1 MTNFT
6 KAKYDKLVNAPLK
19 RKFKLESL
27 KTAVRNDMTPADVR
41 KKLDFKSSKL
51 FKELGIK
58 NVNISPSSQL
68 LKRSTT
74 LGKAAKLILRRT
86 GLGKGIAAATVVAG
100 AYEAGKRKLF
110 TKEGWKKGK
119 KEFGVDKKT
128 LLKNKKSIGGE
139 TVVMKSGGGYIDDLL

>member
-1 MTNFT
+1 MSEKNEF
-6 KAKYDKLVNAPLK
+6 LK
-19 RKFKLESL
+19 RRFKLASL

-86 GLGKGIAAATVVAG
+86 GLGKGIAAATVITA

-110 TKEGWKKGK
+110 TK
-119 KEFGVDKKT
+119 DKKKVT
-128 LLKNKKSIGGE
+128 KKSIGGE

>member
-86 GLGKGIAAATVVAG
+86 GLGKGIAAATAITA

-110 TKEGWKKGK
+110 TK
-119 KEFGVDKKT
+119 DKKKKKVT
-128 LLKNKKSIGGE
+128 KKSIGGE

>member
-1 MTNFT
+1 MTKSTFT
-6 KAKYDKLVNAPLK
+6 KAKYEKLVSAPLK
-19 RKFKLESL
+19 RRFKLESL
-27 KTAVRNDMTPADVR
+27 KTAVRNDMIKSTLNQM
-41 KKLDFKSSKL
+41 KK
-51 FKELGIK
+51 
-58 NVNISPSSQL
+58 NISKSYYFKDAPKASQL